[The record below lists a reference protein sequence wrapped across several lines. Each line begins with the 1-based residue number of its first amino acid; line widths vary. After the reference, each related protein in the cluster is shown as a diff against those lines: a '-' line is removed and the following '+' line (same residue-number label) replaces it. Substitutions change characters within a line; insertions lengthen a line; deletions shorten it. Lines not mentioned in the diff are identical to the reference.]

1 MIDTKIFLSCYLAFI
16 AGYLT
21 SRTVL
26 QPVEYFL
33 DELKERV
40 LAFKD
45 KEPYISKETFDKA
58 SDHLFHNYDEIVGN
72 ATRSTVFKI
81 CPKCQQFKRNFA
93 KSGRKR
99 VCMDCEF
106 GEVNG

>member
-1 MIDTKIFLSCYLAFI
+1 MINLSIFLSCYLAFI

-45 KEPYISKETFDKA
+45 KEPYISEEVFKKA
-58 SDHLFHNYDEIVGN
+58 SDNLFHNYDDIVSD

-81 CPKCQQFKRNFA
+81 CPVCEKFKRNFA
-93 KSGRKR
+93 KTGRKR

-106 GEVNG
+106 GEVDA